1 MIYMPFLYFPEDKS
15 EYIPATIMLLLFMA
29 IAVATFVFIIKKN
42 NKDEKQ
48 FEEKYQTQL
57 KAAEEENKAERTDK

>member
-1 MIYMPFLYFPEDKS
+1 MPFLYFPEDKS